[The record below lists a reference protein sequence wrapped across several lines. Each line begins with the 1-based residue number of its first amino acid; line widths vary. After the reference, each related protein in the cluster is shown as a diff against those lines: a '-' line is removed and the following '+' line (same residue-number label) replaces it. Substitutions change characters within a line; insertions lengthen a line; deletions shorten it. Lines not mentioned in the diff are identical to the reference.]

1 MPKTQPADPAFPK
14 GYAIR
19 GRDVMRTRTV
29 TANGAVLHEDTF
41 YSQYA
46 PVWGGPAPRVRRSR
60 FAERGRDHSAAV
72 TAERACAARAVAAI
86 APR

>member
-29 TANGAVLHEDTF
+29 TANGAVLHQDTF
-41 YSQYA
+41 YSHYA
-46 PVWGGPAPRVRRSR
+46 PVRCGPAEEQRAPT
-60 FAERGRDHSAAV
+60 
-72 TAERACAARAVAAI
+72 TAR
-86 APR
+86 